1 MCLHWCTMS
10 VSSRPLA
17 GGAVVLAKPQGE
29 QLPCKKVN
37 KWFSICVASDGG
49 SVLHCSIKESPQ
61 ENKMYS
67 LTTCS
72 IKATHGNLLA
82 VCVLY
87 ICFSK
92 ICHFQIQSKYVLTIF
107 DKNIN
112 SPKNLKLRTSNY
124 K

>member
-10 VSSRPLA
+10 VSSRPLV

-61 ENKMYS
+61 ENKIYS

-82 VCVLY
+82 VCVSYIYLPPKSATSKSSGNMSSLY
-87 ICFSK
+87 LIK
-92 ICHFQIQSKYVLTIF
+92 T
-107 DKNIN
+107 
-112 SPKNLKLRTSNY
+112 
-124 K
+124 